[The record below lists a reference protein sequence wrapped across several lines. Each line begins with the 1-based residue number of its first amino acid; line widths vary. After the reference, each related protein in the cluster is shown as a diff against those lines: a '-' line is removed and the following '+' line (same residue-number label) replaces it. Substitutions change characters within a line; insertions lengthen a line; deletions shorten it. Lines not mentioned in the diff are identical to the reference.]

1 MKTSLLKSVAVALVL
16 SLATNAW
23 GGNDLTPANNGI
35 PTEQSADRPDVMPQ
49 YPGGIEALMNYITS
63 EIDYP
68 DDAFR
73 NGLQGTCLVQFVVTK
88 TGHVDQVKVLRS
100 ISPELDAEVVRVCS
114 MIGNFEPGQ
123 VAGKPVN
130 VSLALPVKFKLESNI
145 PYISEELL
153 NRANN
158 GDMEAQYL
166 VGYSSIMVTVCLSTG
181 WWPSTTWQRLQRKAM
196 KKRANYS
203 RRPSNICETNWI
215 DYGCGLP

>member
-1 MKTSLLKSVAVALVL
+1 MKTSLLKSVVVALLVL
-16 SLATNAW
+16 SMATNAW
-23 GGNDLTPANNGI
+23 GRDASLPANNGTS
-35 PTEQSADRPDVMPQ
+35 TEQSADRPDVMPQ
-49 YPGGIEALMNYITS
+49 YPGGIEALMSYITS
-63 EIDYP
+63 EIEYP

-73 NGLQGTCLVQFVVTK
+73 NGLQGTCVVQFVVTK

-114 MIGNFEPGQ
+114 QIGNFEPGQ

-130 VSLALPVKFKLESNI
+130 VSLTLPVKFKLESNI

-166 VGYSSIMVTVCLSTG
+166 VGYSFYHGDGVPLDWLVAKHYLA
-181 WWPSTTWQRLQRKAM
+181 KAAQQGHEQARELLE
-196 KKRANYS
+196 KTKQYLRN
-203 RRPSNICETNWI
+203 EL
-215 DYGCGLP
+215 D

>member
-23 GGNDLTPANNGI
+23 GGNDRSPANDGI
-35 PTEQSADRPDVMPQ
+35 PTEQSADRHDVMPQ

-63 EIDYP
+63 EIEYP

-166 VGYSSIMVTVCLSTG
+166 VGYSFYHGDGVPLDWLVAKHYLS
-181 WWPSTTWQRLQRKAM
+181 KAAAQGHEEARELL
-196 KKRANYS
+196 KKTKQYLRN
-203 RRPSNICETNWI
+203 EL
-215 DYGCGLP
+215 D